1 MYGFHKSLKLHNI
14 ANNVSWAANQHK
26 NDFWRSCDTEDGVMI
41 IKSNDAENYTSITRI
56 NDILK
61 YI

>member
-41 IKSNDAENYTSITRI
+41 IKSNDAEN
-56 NDILK
+56 
-61 YI
+61 